1 MKVNS
6 LCGAFS
12 GALPLPLQQIY
23 IFERWLNR
31 RGRIDHEHA
40 IGNLTAGKAVCT
52 AAGLFLTGGA
62 RSWCERWSQ
71 PCRPTRPLRAM
82 PCRHSHGSRAAS
94 SLNQSKGR
102 CIPRWKSPQS
112 CCGTEEES
120 LPGWSSLSA
129 NLGCG
134 CRLSHPGQVSAWS
147 IRRSLLLYT
156 HPAVLTLWNAIEIKA
171 QWCGRSRMEYI
182 WKYNNHS
189 QFQVKQG
196 SDFNESPN

>member
-94 SLNQSKGR
+94 SLNQSKGQMHSSVEKPSILLR
-102 CIPRWKSPQS
+102 NRGRKPTRLIQSISESRLRMQTESSRSGLCMIDSP
-112 CCGTEEES
+112 
-120 LPGWSSLSA
+120 LSTA
-129 NLGCG
+129 I
-134 CRLSHPGQVSAWS
+134 HPS
-147 IRRSLLLYT
+147 RRSD
-156 HPAVLTLWNAIEIKA
+156 TLKRYWN
-171 QWCGRSRMEYI
+171 
-182 WKYNNHS
+182 
-189 QFQVKQG
+189 
-196 SDFNESPN
+196 